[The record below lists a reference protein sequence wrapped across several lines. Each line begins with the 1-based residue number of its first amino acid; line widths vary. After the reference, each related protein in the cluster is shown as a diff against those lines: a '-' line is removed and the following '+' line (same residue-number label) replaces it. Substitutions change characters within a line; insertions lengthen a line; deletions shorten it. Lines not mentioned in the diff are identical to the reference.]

1 MSRTKFFVPSADR
14 RLGERYELI
23 ECLGD
28 GSHGWVWK
36 AHRLSDNA
44 IVALKIPKDQGSTN
58 SELEEGALLV
68 NTPPH
73 SNVVAI
79 NWMGRVPPEREW
91 FVIEMEYFPSR
102 TLAQV
107 FEDKETTFAASYAS
121 IFATYQQVLQGVAYL
136 HELGMA
142 HGDIK
147 PHNILVSGEQT
158 KVTDFGSSLQPEE
171 MYVRSRE
178 NGGTILYSA
187 PEMLGIL
194 GPGRRKS
201 DPFLADIYSLGVLLY
216 FLLTSR
222 LPHETSSQVERHTPF
237 PRPREINSSICPA
250 VEHFVLRCLAER
262 PEDRWPAVADMLTE
276 VSNLRRLQLEYSV
289 VSGQKAAAARSAD
302 WSVEV
307 ISNFEK
313 QDYSAAEVAAHRQ
326 FEAAKDAYA
335 FLLMVQAAARDGRH
349 FDCLKY
355 LERFPAFSRPP
366 GKYADQLRVIGV
378 DAYVAVRK
386 IDAAELLV
394 NELVQEGKADRVLL
408 IKKASILGVQAR
420 FDEARELL
428 FELNRKY
435 PNDRL
440 ILKKLVLVNEQLRDS
455 SKAAAYLRAYCAT
468 GESDTWA
475 NRKLQ
480 EFSALGLM

>member
-1 MSRTKFFVPSADR
+1 MSRTRFFMPSADR
-14 RLGERYELI
+14 RLGDRYELI

-36 AHRLSDNA
+36 AQRLSDNA
-44 IVALKIPKDQGSTN
+44 IVALKIPKDQGSSN

-68 NTPPH
+68 NTLPH
-73 SNVVAI
+73 PNVVSI
-79 NWMGRVPPEREW
+79 NWMGRVPPDREW

-107 FEDKETTFAASYAS
+107 FEDKETSFAASYAS
-121 IFATYQQVLQGVAYL
+121 IFSTCQQVLQGVAHL
-136 HELGMA
+136 HALGMA

-147 PHNILVSGEQT
+147 PHNILVSGEQA

-201 DPFLADIYSLGVLLY
+201 DPFLADIYSLGVLFY
-216 FLLTSR
+216 YLLTSR

-237 PRPREINSSICPA
+237 PRPREINSSVCPA
-250 VEHFVLRCLAER
+250 VEDFVLRCLAEK
-262 PEDRWPAVADMLTE
+262 PEDRWPTVQTMLDE
-276 VSNLRRLQLEYSV
+276 LPNLRRFQLEYSV
-289 VSGQKAAAARSAD
+289 VSGKKASSPGAAD
-302 WSVEV
+302 WSTQVMAD
-307 ISNFEK
+307 FEK
-313 QDYSAAEVAAHRQ
+313 RNYQAAEMIAHQQ
-326 FEAAKDAYA
+326 FEASKDAYA

-355 LERFPAFSRPP
+355 LERSPAFSRPP
-366 GKYADQLRVIGV
+366 AKYADELRLIRV
-378 DAYVAVRK
+378 DAYVAVRN
-386 IDAAELLV
+386 INAAEALV
-394 NELVQEGKADRVLL
+394 NELIAEGKADRVLL
-408 IKKASILGVQAR
+408 VKKASILGVQAR

-428 FELNRKY
+428 LELNRQR

-440 ILKKLVLVNEQLRDS
+440 ILKKLVLVNEQLRDA
-455 SKAAAYLRAYCAT
+455 SKAVAFLRAYRALVP
-468 GESDTWA
+468 DDAWA
-475 NRKLQ
+475 ASKEAEYR
-480 EFSALGLM
+480 ALGLA

>member
-1 MSRTKFFVPSADR
+1 MSRTRFFVPSADR
-14 RLGERYELI
+14 RLGDRYELI

-36 AHRLSDNA
+36 AQRLSDNA
-44 IVALKIPKDQGSTN
+44 IVALKIPKDQGSSN
-58 SELEEGALLV
+58 SELEEGVLLV
-68 NTPPH
+68 NTLPH
-73 SNVVAI
+73 PNVVSI
-79 NWMGRVPPEREW
+79 HWMGRVPPEREW

-107 FEDKETTFAASYAS
+107 FGDKETSFAARYAS
-121 IFATYQQVLQGVAYL
+121 IFTTYQQVLQGVAHL
-136 HELGMA
+136 HKLGMA

-147 PHNILVSGEQT
+147 PHNILVSGEQA

-194 GPGRRKS
+194 GPGGRKA
-201 DPFLADIYSLGVLLY
+201 DHFLADIYSLGVLLY

-222 LPHETSSQVERHTPF
+222 LPHDTSSQVERHTPF

-250 VEHFVLRCLAER
+250 VEHFVLRCLAEK
-262 PEDRWPAVADMLTE
+262 PEDRWPAVQNMLDE
-276 VSNLRRLQLEYSV
+276 LPSLRRSQLEYSV
-289 VSGQKAAAARSAD
+289 VSGKKASSPGAAD
-302 WSVEV
+302 WSTRVMAD
-307 ISNFEK
+307 FEK
-313 QDYSAAEVAAHRQ
+313 RDYQAAELAAHRQ
-326 FEAAKDAYA
+326 FQASKDGYA
-335 FLLMVQAAARDGRH
+335 FLLMAQAAARDGRH

-355 LERFPAFSRPP
+355 LEGSPAFSRPP
-366 GKYADQLRVIGV
+366 AKYADELRLIGV

-386 IDAAELLV
+386 INAAEALV
-394 NELVQEGKADRVLL
+394 NELIAEGKADRLLL

-428 FELNRKY
+428 LELNRRY

-440 ILKKLVLVNEQLRDS
+440 ILKKLVLVNEQLRDA
-455 SKAAAYLRAYCAT
+455 SKAAAYLRAYRAL
-468 GESDTWA
+468 GQPDDWSA
-475 NRKLQ
+475 KKQQ
-480 EFSALGLM
+480 EFSALGVL

>member
-1 MSRTKFFVPSADR
+1 MSRTRFFVPSADR
-14 RLGERYELI
+14 RLGDRYELI

-44 IVALKIPKDQGSTN
+44 IIALKIPKDQGSSN
-58 SELEEGALLV
+58 SELEEGSLLI
-68 NTPPH
+68 NTVAHP
-73 SNVVAI
+73 NVVSI
-79 NWMGRVPPEREW
+79 HWMGRVPPEREW

-107 FEDKETTFAASYAS
+107 FEDKETSFAASYAA
-121 IFATYQQVLQGVAYL
+121 IFTTYQQVLQGVAHL
-136 HELGMA
+136 HQLGMA

-147 PHNILVSGEQT
+147 PHNILLSGELA

-201 DPFLADIYSLGVLLY
+201 DPFRADIYSLGVLLY
-216 FLLTSR
+216 YLLTSR

-250 VEHFVLRCLAER
+250 VENFVLRCLAEK
-262 PEDRWPAVADMLTE
+262 PEDRWPAVADMVTE
-276 VSNLRRLQLEYSV
+276 VTNLRRLQLEYSV
-289 VSGQKAAAARSAD
+289 VSAQKVAAPPAAD
-302 WSVEV
+302 WSVAVMSE
-307 ISNFEK
+307 FEK
-313 QDYSAAEVAAHRQ
+313 QNYSAAELAAHRQ

-355 LERFPAFSRPP
+355 LERFPAYSRPP
-366 GKYADQLRVIGV
+366 GKYADQLRLIAV

-386 IDAAELLV
+386 INAGETLV
-394 NELVQEGKADRVLL
+394 NELIAEGKADRVLL

-428 FELNRKY
+428 LELNRQH

-440 ILKKLVLVNEQLRDS
+440 ILKKLVLVNEQLRDAG
-455 SKAAAYLRAYCAT
+455 KAAAYLRAYCAA
-468 GESDTWA
+468 GHPDEWSV
-475 NRKLQ
+475 RKGQ
-480 EFSALGLM
+480 EFSSLGVL

>member
-1 MSRTKFFVPSADR
+1 MGRTRFFVPSADR
-14 RLGERYELI
+14 LLGDRYELI

-44 IVALKIPKDQGSTN
+44 IVALKIPKDQGSSN

-73 SNVVAI
+73 ANVVSI
-79 NWMGRVPPEREW
+79 HWMGRVPPEREW

-107 FEDKETTFAASYAS
+107 FEDQENSFAASYAA
-121 IFATYQQVLQGVAYL
+121 IFTTYQQVLQGVAHL
-136 HELGMA
+136 HQLGMA

-147 PHNILVSGEQT
+147 PHNILILGEQA

-194 GPGRRKS
+194 GPGRRKA
-201 DPFLADIYSLGVLLY
+201 DPFLADVYSLGVLLY
-216 FLLTSR
+216 YLLTSR

-250 VEHFVLRCLAER
+250 VEHFVLRCLAEK
-262 PEDRWPAVADMLTE
+262 PEERWPSVSVLVGELT
-276 VSNLRRLQLEYSV
+276 SLRRLQLEYSV
-289 VSGQKAAAARSAD
+289 VSGQKVRPTTTAD
-302 WSVEV
+302 WSVAV
-307 ISNFEK
+307 MSDFEK
-313 QDYSAAEVAAHRQ
+313 QNYSAAELAAHRQ
-326 FEAAKDAYA
+326 FETAKDTYA

-355 LERFPAFSRPP
+355 FEKYPAYSRPP
-366 GKYADQLRVIGV
+366 QKYADQLRLIGV
-378 DAYVAVRK
+378 DAYLSVRN
-386 IDAAELLV
+386 INAAETLV
-394 NELVQEGKADRVLL
+394 NELVAEGKADRVLL

-428 FELNRKY
+428 LELNRRC

-440 ILKKLVLVNEQLRDS
+440 ILKKLVLVNEQLRDPG
-455 SKAAAYLRAYCAT
+455 KAAAYLRALT
-468 GESDTWA
+468 TLGEPDAWA
-475 NRKLQ
+475 VKKLQ
-480 EFSALGLM
+480 EFTAQCLL

>member
-1 MSRTKFFVPSADR
+1 MSRTRFFMPSADR
-14 RLGERYELI
+14 RLGNRYELI
-23 ECLGD
+23 DCLGD

-44 IVALKIPKDQGSTN
+44 IVALKIPKDQGSSN
-58 SELEEGALLV
+58 AELEEGVPLV
-68 NTPPH
+68 NTTPH
-73 SNVVAI
+73 PHVVSI
-79 NWMGRVPPEREW
+79 HWMGRVPPEREW

-107 FEDKETTFAASYAS
+107 FEDKQTAFAASYAS
-121 IFATYQQVLQGVAYL
+121 IFATYEQVLQGVAHL
-136 HELGMA
+136 HQIGMA

-147 PHNILVSGEQT
+147 PHNILLSGDQA

-201 DPFLADIYSLGVLLY
+201 DPFLADVYSLGVLLY
-216 FLLTSR
+216 NLLTSR

-250 VEHFVLRCLAER
+250 AEHFVLRCLAEK
-262 PEDRWPAVADMLTE
+262 PQDRWPGIQSMLDQ
-276 VSNLRRLQLEYSV
+276 LPGIRRFQLEYSTH
-289 VSGQKAAAARSAD
+289 SGHKATVPGASD
-302 WSVEV
+302 WSTEV
-307 ISNFEK
+307 YAHFEK
-313 QDYSAAEVAAHRQ
+313 ADYQAAEVAAHRQ
-326 FEAAKDAYA
+326 FEASKDAYA

-355 LERFPAFSRPP
+355 LDRCPALSQPP
-366 GKYADQLRVIGV
+366 AKYADELRLIRL
-378 DAYVAVRK
+378 DALLAVRQF
-386 IDAAELLV
+386 DAAEKLV
-394 NELVQEGKADRVLL
+394 ADLIAEGKTDRLLL
-408 IKKASILGVQAR
+408 IKKASILALQTR
-420 FDEARELL
+420 YDEARELL
-428 FELNRKY
+428 LELNRQH

-440 ILKKLVLVNEQLRDS
+440 ILKRLVLINEQLRDS
-455 SKAAAYLRAYCAT
+455 SKAVAFLRAYRTLAPDD
-468 GESDTWA
+468 SWA
-475 NRKLQ
+475 AAKHAECQ
-480 EFSALGLM
+480 ALGLT

>member
-1 MSRTKFFVPSADR
+1 MSRTRFFVPSADR
-14 RLGERYELI
+14 RLGDRYELI

-44 IVALKIPKDQGSTN
+44 IVALKIPKDQGSSN
-58 SELEEGALLV
+58 SELEEGSLLV
-68 NTPPH
+68 NTVPH
-73 SNVVAI
+73 PNVVSI
-79 NWMGRVPPEREW
+79 HWMGRVPPEREW

-102 TLAQV
+102 TLAHV
-107 FEDKETTFAASYAS
+107 FEDKDTKFAASYAA
-121 IFATYQQVLQGVAYL
+121 IFTTYQQVLQGVAHL
-136 HELGMA
+136 HQLGMA

-147 PHNILVSGEQT
+147 PHNILLSGET
-158 KVTDFGSSLQPEE
+158 AKVTDFGSSLQPEE

-201 DPFLADIYSLGVLLY
+201 DPFRADIYSLGVLVY
-216 FLLTSR
+216 YLLTSR

-250 VEHFVLRCLAER
+250 VENFVLRCLAEQ
-262 PEDRWPAVADMLTE
+262 PGDRWPDVAGMVTDVT
-276 VSNLRRLQLEYSV
+276 NLRRLQLEYSAV
-289 VSGQKAAAARSAD
+289 CGQKPTATPAAD
-302 WSVEV
+302 WSVSVMAE
-307 ISNFEK
+307 FEK
-313 QDYSAAEVAAHRQ
+313 QDYSAAERAAHRQ
-326 FEAAKDAYA
+326 FEATKDAYA
-335 FLLMVQAAARDGRH
+335 FLLMVQAASRDGRH

-355 LERFPAFSRPP
+355 LERFPSYSRLS
-366 GKYADQLRVIGV
+366 GKYADELRLIAV

-386 IDAAELLV
+386 INAAESLV
-394 NELVQEGKADRVLL
+394 NELIAEGKADRVLL

-428 FELNRKY
+428 VELNRQH

-440 ILKKLVLVNEQLRDS
+440 ILKKLILVNEQLRDAC
-455 SKAAAYLRAYCAT
+455 KAATYLRAYLSLVPTDLWAVRKAT
-468 GESDTWA
+468 EYA
-475 NRKLQ
+475 N
-480 EFSALGLM
+480 LGIV

>member
-1 MSRTKFFVPSADR
+1 MSRTRFFVPSADR
-14 RLGERYELI
+14 RLGDRYELI

-44 IVALKIPKDQGSTN
+44 IVALKIPKDQGSSN
-58 SELEEGALLV
+58 SELEEGSLLV
-68 NTPPH
+68 NTVPH
-73 SNVVAI
+73 PNVVSI
-79 NWMGRVPPEREW
+79 HWMGRVAPEREW

-107 FEDKETTFAASYAS
+107 FEDKETSFAASYAA
-121 IFATYQQVLQGVAYL
+121 IFSTYHQVLQGVAHL
-136 HELGMA
+136 HQLGMA

-147 PHNILVSGEQT
+147 PHNILLSSET
-158 KVTDFGSSLQPEE
+158 AKVTDFGSSLQPEE

-194 GPGRRKS
+194 GPGRRKT
-201 DPFLADIYSLGVLLY
+201 DPFRADIYSLGVLLY
-216 FLLTSR
+216 YLLTSR

-250 VEHFVLRCLAER
+250 VENFVLRCLAEK
-262 PEDRWPAVADMLTE
+262 PEDRWPAVADMITE
-276 VSNLRRLQLEYSV
+276 VVNLRRLQLDYSV
-289 VSGQKAAAARSAD
+289 VSGQNAAATPAAD
-302 WSVEV
+302 WSVAVMAE
-307 ISNFEK
+307 FEK
-313 QDYSAAEVAAHRQ
+313 QNYSAAELAAHRQ
-326 FEAAKDAYA
+326 FEADQDAYA
-335 FLLMVQAAARDGRH
+335 FLLMVQAVARDGRH

-355 LERFPAFSRPP
+355 LERFPAYSRPP
-366 GKYADQLRVIGV
+366 SKYADQLQLIAV

-386 IDAAELLV
+386 INAAETLV
-394 NELVQEGKADRVLL
+394 NQLIAEGKADRVLL
-408 IKKASILGVQAR
+408 VKKASILGVQAR

-428 FELNRKY
+428 LDLNRQH

-440 ILKKLVLVNEQLRDS
+440 ILKKLVLVNEQLRDAG
-455 SKAAAYLRAYCAT
+455 KAAAYLRALIAL
-468 GESDTWA
+468 GEPDAWA
-475 NRKLQ
+475 AKKLQ
-480 EFSALGLM
+480 EFATLGLM

>member
-1 MSRTKFFVPSADR
+1 MNRTRFFVPSADR
-14 RLGERYELI
+14 RLGDRYELI

-73 SNVVAI
+73 ANVVAI
-79 NWMGRVPPEREW
+79 NWMGRVSPEREW

-107 FEDKETTFAASYAS
+107 FEDKQTAFAASYAS
-121 IFATYQQVLQGVAYL
+121 IFGTYEQVLKGVGHL

-147 PHNILVSGEQT
+147 PHNILVSGEQA

-201 DPFLADIYSLGVLLY
+201 DPFLADVYSLGVLLY
-216 FLLTSR
+216 YLLTSR

-262 PEDRWPAVADMLTE
+262 PEDRLSAVADMLRE
-276 VSNLRRLQLEYSV
+276 VASLRRQQLEYSV
-289 VSGQKAAAARSAD
+289 VSGQKAASAMSAD

-307 ISNFEK
+307 MANFEK

-355 LERFPAFSRPP
+355 LERFPAYSRPP
-366 GKYADQLRVIGV
+366 AKYADQLRVIGV
-378 DAYVAVRK
+378 DAYVAVRQ
-386 IDAAELLV
+386 IDAAEALV
-394 NELVQEGKADRVLL
+394 NELVREGKADRLL
-408 IKKASILGVQAR
+408 LNKKASILGVQAR

-428 FELNRKY
+428 LELNRQY
-435 PNDRL
+435 PNERL

-455 SKAAAYLRAYCAT
+455 SKAVAYLRAYCSQ
-468 GESDTWA
+468 GEIDTWA
-475 NRKLQ
+475 NKKVQ
-480 EFSALGLM
+480 EFNVLGLM

>member
-1 MSRTKFFVPSADR
+1 MNKTRFFVPSADR
-14 RLGERYELI
+14 LLGDRYELI

-44 IVALKIPKDQGSTN
+44 IVALKIPKDQGSSN

-68 NTPPH
+68 DTPPH
-73 SNVVAI
+73 PNVVSI
-79 NWMGRVPPEREW
+79 HWMGRVPPEREW
-91 FVIEMEYFPSR
+91 FVIEMEYTPCR

-107 FEDKETTFAASYAS
+107 FEDKETSFAASYPA
-121 IFATYQQVLQGVAYL
+121 IFTTYQQVLQGVAHL
-136 HELGMA
+136 HQLGMA

-147 PHNILVSGEQT
+147 PHNILISGDQA

-194 GPGRRKS
+194 GPGRRTAN
-201 DPFLADIYSLGVLLY
+201 PYLADVYSLGVLLY
-216 FLLTSR
+216 YLLTSR

-250 VEHFVLRCLAER
+250 VEHFTLHCLAEK
-262 PEDRWPAVADMLTE
+262 PQDRWQSVLEMLE
-276 VSNLRRLQLEYSV
+276 ALPNLRRQQLDYSV
-289 VSGQKAAAARSAD
+289 TSGQKAETESPAD
-302 WSVEV
+302 WSSEV
-307 ISNFEK
+307 IANFEK
-313 QDYSAAEVAAHRQ
+313 QNYTAAELAAQRQ
-326 FEAAKDAYA
+326 FESDKDSYA
-335 FLLMVQAAARDGRH
+335 FLLMVQAAARDGRY

-355 LERFPAFSRPP
+355 LERFPTYSRPNE
-366 GKYADQLRVIGV
+366 KYADQLRFIGV
-378 DAYVAVRK
+378 DAYVAVRN
-386 IDAAELLV
+386 INTAENLV
-394 NELVQEGKADRVLL
+394 NQLITEGKADRVLL

-428 FELNRKY
+428 LELNRQY

-440 ILKKLVLVNEQLRDS
+440 ILKKLVVVNEQLRDPG
-455 SKAAAYLRAYCAT
+455 KAAAYLRAYSGQ
-468 GESDTWA
+468 GEPDAWCT
-475 NRKLQ
+475 RKIQ
-480 EFSALGLM
+480 EFTALGLL

>member
-1 MSRTKFFVPSADR
+1 MNRTRFFVPSADR
-14 RLGERYELI
+14 RLGDRYELI

-44 IVALKIPKDQGSTN
+44 IVALKIPKDQGSSN
-58 SELEEGALLV
+58 SELEEGRKLI

-73 SNVVAI
+73 PNVVSI
-79 NWMGRVPPEREW
+79 HSMDRVPPEREW

-107 FEDKETTFAASYAS
+107 FEDKETPFAASYAA
-121 IFATYQQVLQGVAYL
+121 IFTTYQQVLLGVAHL
-136 HELGMA
+136 HQLGMA

-147 PHNILVSGEQT
+147 PHNILLSGESA

-194 GPGRRKS
+194 GPGRCKS
-201 DPFLADIYSLGVLLY
+201 DPFRADVYSLGVLLY
-216 FLLTSR
+216 YLLTSR

-250 VEHFVLRCLAER
+250 VENFVLRCLAEK
-262 PEDRWPAVADMLTE
+262 PEDRWPAVADMVDE
-276 VSNLRRLQLEYSV
+276 VINLRRLQLEYSV
-289 VSGQKAAAARSAD
+289 VSGQKVVATPTAD
-302 WSVEV
+302 WSVAV
-307 ISNFEK
+307 MADFE
-313 QDYSAAEVAAHRQ
+313 QQNYSAAELAAHRQ
-326 FEAAKDAYA
+326 FESAKDAYA
-335 FLLMVQAAARDGRH
+335 FLLMVQAAARDDRN

-355 LERFPAFSRPP
+355 LERFPAYSRPP
-366 GKYADQLRVIGV
+366 GKYADQLRLIAL
-378 DAYVAVRK
+378 DAYVSVRK
-386 IDAAELLV
+386 INTAEALV
-394 NELVQEGKADRVLL
+394 NELIAEGKTDRVLL

-428 FELNRKY
+428 LELNRQH
-435 PNDRL
+435 PSDRL
-440 ILKKLVLVNEQLRDS
+440 ILKKLVLVNEQLRDVG
-455 SKAAAYLRAYCAT
+455 KAAAYLRAYCAA
-468 GESDTWA
+468 GHPDEWSV
-475 NRKLQ
+475 RKRQ
-480 EFSALGLM
+480 EFSSLGVL

>member
-1 MSRTKFFVPSADR
+1 MTKNRFFVPSADR
-14 RLGERYELI
+14 RLGDRYELI

-36 AHRLSDNA
+36 AQRLSDNA
-44 IVALKIPKDQGSTN
+44 IVALKLPKDQGSSN
-58 SELEEGALLV
+58 SELEEGALLI

-73 SNVVAI
+73 PNVVAI
-79 NWMGRVPPEREW
+79 YWMGRVPPEREW

-107 FEDKETTFAASYAS
+107 FEDKETCFAASYAS
-121 IFATYQQVLQGVAYL
+121 IFNTCQQVLQGVTHL
-136 HELGMA
+136 HKLGMA

-201 DPFLADIYSLGVLLY
+201 DPFLADIYSIGVLFY
-216 FLLTSR
+216 YLLTSR

-250 VEHFVLRCLAER
+250 VENFVLRCLAEK
-262 PEDRWPAVADMLTE
+262 PEDRWASVQLMLDE
-276 VSNLRRLQLEYSV
+276 LPSLRRFQLEYSV
-289 VSGQKAAAARSAD
+289 VSGQKTLVPSAAD
-302 WSVEV
+302 WSSEV
-307 ISNFEK
+307 VADFEK
-313 QDYSAAEVAAHRQ
+313 RNYQAAEMAAHRQ
-326 FEAAKDAYA
+326 FESSKDSYA

-355 LERFPAFSRPP
+355 LERFPTFSRPL
-366 GKYADQLRVIGV
+366 GRYADQLRLIAV

-386 IDAAELLV
+386 INAAESLA
-394 NELVQEGKADRVLL
+394 NELIAEGKADRLL
-408 IKKASILGVQAR
+408 LVKKASILGVQAK
-420 FDEARELL
+420 FDEARDLL
-428 FELNRKY
+428 SELNRQH

-440 ILKKLVLVNEQLRDS
+440 ILKKLVLVNEQLRDV
-455 SKAAAYLRAYCAT
+455 SKAAAFLRAYKALAPA
-468 GESDTWA
+468 DAWA
-475 NRKLQ
+475 ASKQ
-480 EFSALGLM
+480 AEYEALGVV